1 VRVVIVALLL
11 LVVLGMSFAAV
22 ARAALPARTPASQP
36 CDDLAVRAAGGDARA
51 ASELHRFLSAQGN
64 ERRRLAA
71 VQAIGRHRV
80 AALVPSVLAGVASG
94 AIAPRSAVAVL
105 AQVGPAASQVV
116 DHACG
121 HPDAGVRA
129 VAVRA
134 TGRIGGPAA
143 RWTVLGGLQ
152 DRSAPVRTASAAAA
166 AELGLVPVG

>member
-1 VRVVIVALLL
+1 MTVVVLL
-11 LVVLGMSFAAV
+11 LVLVAALSLAAV
-22 ARAALPARTPASQP
+22 ARAALPARSPGPRP
-36 CDDLAVRAAGGDARA
+36 CDELAARA
-51 ASELHRFLSAQGN
+51 EVGDVVAAAELHRFLVAPGN

-94 AIAPRSAVAVL
+94 AIAPRLAVAVL

-116 DHACG
+116 DHACA
-121 HPDAGVRA
+121 HPDARVRA

-152 DRSAPVRTASAAAA
+152 DGSAPVRSASAAAA